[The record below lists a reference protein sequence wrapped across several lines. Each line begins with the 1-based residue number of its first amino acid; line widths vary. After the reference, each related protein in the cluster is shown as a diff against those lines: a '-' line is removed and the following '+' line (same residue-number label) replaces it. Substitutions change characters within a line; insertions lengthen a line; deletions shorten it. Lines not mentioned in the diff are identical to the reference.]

1 MQGARELA
9 DGGASR
15 GGIGRECFDGVAR
28 LVIVIGALW
37 SVEEVRECVGGADD
51 TRLTQMR
58 RRLGATGLGE
68 EAWWPV
74 GHKEG

>member
-15 GGIGRECFDGVAR
+15 RHWQ
-28 LVIVIGALW
+28 GALRRSGSSGNRHW
-37 SVEEVRECVGGADD
+37 SAVEEVRGCVGGADD
-51 TRLTQMR
+51 AQLTQMR